1 MTRNNRKTGQR
12 NRAENKKKDS
22 RTKLKQCANLFL
34 VEAFGFS
41 LLSTVRLQSK

>member
-22 RTKLKQCANLFL
+22 RTKLKQCANLFFVSMYNL
-34 VEAFGFS
+34 GFDEIKKEK
-41 LLSTVRLQSK
+41 QS